1 MKWEKEIE
9 FLTPMFCRGAYQ
21 DAPELRA
28 PSIRS
33 MTRWWFRAL
42 GGTRDEEK
50 EVFGGLNRF
59 GERTRGQVIA
69 SRLVVRVSTQQTK
82 RAVPDPLTLP
92 HKQGRQGSP
101 QAAFAAGGRFLVQV
115 SSRLGG
121 LSPEMAQKVAKS
133 LDVWVLLGAL
143 GLRANR
149 AGGSIW
155 PADSSAPETPAALRQ
170 RLNQCD
176 CHWAVSLAPIDLGE
190 TAEDLRA
197 AATNT
202 VEGYPEV
209 FGQARGARVAS
220 AVKMKV
226 ILFGNIYRLLI
237 TARERNTLDEA
248 KRILKQA
255 RKPLGEL
262 EWEIV

>member
-28 PSIRS
+28 PSIRG
-33 MTRWWFRAL
+33 MARWWFRAL
-42 GGTRDEEK
+42 GGTSDEEK
-50 EVFGGLNRF
+50 EAFGGLNRF
-59 GERTRGQVIA
+59 GERTRLQVIA
-69 SRLVVRVSTQQTK
+69 SRLVVRVSSLQAK
-82 RAVPDPLTLP
+82 RAVPDPPTLP

-101 QAAFAAGGRFLVQV
+101 QAAFAAGGRFRLLV
-115 SSRLGG
+115 SSRRGG
-121 LSPEMAQKVAKS
+121 FSPELVQKVTMS
-133 LDVWVLLGAL
+133 LDVWLLLGAL

-155 PADSSAPETPAALRQ
+155 STDGAPKNPGELRLELD
-170 RLNQCD
+170 RCG
-176 CHWAVSLAPIDLGE
+176 CSWGVSLAAVNLGN

-202 VEGYPEV
+202 VEGHPKV
-209 FGQARGARVAS
+209 FGQARGGRLAS

-226 ILFGNIYRLLI
+226 IRFGTVYRLLLA
-237 TARERNTLDEA
+237 ARERNTLDEA
-248 KRILKQA
+248 KQILQQA
-255 RKPLGEL
+255 RKPLGQVK
-262 EWEIV
+262 WEIV